1 MNCSRRARYSRRRRC
16 CGGGR
21 SSEVCWFCSG
31 RLLASRRQPVPP
43 SLAFGSVTRTLSW
56 HCVMCLAPTL
66 LLGRG
71 GRSLHSSPS
80 YREAEYRSGIL
91 VSSELWRNL
100 FFFWKEPTMLC
111 SFSTTLLFFF
121 LGLNFVWEEQENGLE
136 RYIGGSFVHCIF
148 SYIFLFLEV
157 DIVFLFII
165 HLFYFDFKMN
175 RNFSF
180 FSFTIFVHSVL

>member
-1 MNCSRRARYSRRRRC
+1 
-16 CGGGR
+16 
-21 SSEVCWFCSG
+21 
-31 RLLASRRQPVPP
+31 
-43 SLAFGSVTRTLSW
+43 
-56 HCVMCLAPTL
+56 
-66 LLGRG
+66 
-71 GRSLHSSPS
+71 
-80 YREAEYRSGIL
+80 
-91 VSSELWRNL
+91 
-100 FFFWKEPTMLC
+100 MLC

-121 LGLNFVWEEQENGLE
+121 LGLNFVWEEQENGFE